1 MIGQRVCE
9 SDGVT
14 VARVSN
20 VALATVM
27 LAGLIASCG
36 SSESFSIA
44 EEPTSTTSLASVI
57 ENSPTTPTV
66 TLPDTSERN
75 GIDTSQRAAA
85 ERSQAVTTTTVS
97 VPPAPVA
104 REDALYLSRFGV
116 GSQRF
121 GNDMSDVISSLI
133 DVFGLPQTDV
143 MRRFRETDD
152 GAFIDRNA
160 DYEFVDV
167 FGRETCFSV
176 GLCIEGAGETEDRV
190 VFTGWTQRESSGML
204 ITESG
209 LGVGSRWSAFATDID
224 VEPLGCGMYSTGSY
238 RNMRLEVRSLGE
250 PFDDAEEIA
259 TSAGGIV
266 VISVSAGDVRSSLH
280 PAC

>member
-1 MIGQRVCE
+1 MIGQRICE

-14 VARVSN
+14 VARASN

-27 LAGLIASCG
+27 LAGLIAACG
-36 SSESFSIA
+36 TSESFSIA
-44 EEPTSTTSLASVI
+44 EESMPTTSLASVS
-57 ENSPTTPTV
+57 ENSLMTPPAS
-66 TLPDTSERN
+66 LPDTSERN
-75 GIDTSQRAAA
+75 DIDTSQRVA
-85 ERSQAVTTTTVS
+85 ERSPAVTTTTVS

-104 REDALYLSRFGV
+104 RKDALYLSRFGV

-121 GNDMSDVISSLI
+121 GNDMSEVISSLI

-143 MRRFRETDD
+143 MRRFRETED

-176 GLCIEGAGETEDRV
+176 GLCIEGAGETDDKV

-209 LGVGSRWSAFATDID
+209 LGVGSRWLAFATDID

-259 TSAGGIV
+259 TSAGDIV

>member
-1 MIGQRVCE
+1 M
-9 SDGVT
+9 S

-20 VALATVM
+20 VALATVVLVVLVGL
-27 LAGLIASCG
+27 LAACG
-36 SSESFSIA
+36 SSESLSIA
-44 EEPTSTTSLASVI
+44 EESMPTTSLASVS

-66 TLPDTSERN
+66 TLPATSERN
-75 GIDTSQRAAA
+75 EDDASQRVAD
-85 ERSQAVTTTTVS
+85 RSQAVTTTTVP

-121 GNDMSDVISSLI
+121 GDDMSDVISSLI
-133 DVFGLPQTDV
+133 NVFGLPQTDV
-143 MRRFRETDD
+143 MRRFRETEE

-176 GLCIEGAGETEDRV
+176 GLCIEGAGETDDRV

-204 ITESG
+204 VTESG
-209 LGVGSRWSAFATDID
+209 LGVGSRWSSFATDID

-250 PFDDAEEIA
+250 PFNDADEIS
-259 TSAGGIV
+259 TSAGDIV
-266 VISVSAGDVRSSLH
+266 VVSVSAGDVRSSLH
-280 PAC
+280 RAC

>member
-14 VARVSN
+14 AARASN

-27 LAGLIASCG
+27 LAGLIAACG
-36 SSESFSIA
+36 SSGSFSIA
-44 EEPTSTTSLASVI
+44 EESMPTTSLASVS
-57 ENSPTTPTV
+57 ESSPTTPTV
-66 TLPDTSERN
+66 SLPDASERN
-75 GIDTSQRAAA
+75 DTDTSQRVA

-121 GNDMSDVISSLI
+121 GDDMSDVISSLI

-176 GLCIEGAGETEDRV
+176 GLCIEGAGEIDDRV

-209 LGVGSRWSAFATDID
+209 LGVGSRWSEFASDID
-224 VEPLGCGMYSTGSY
+224 IEPLGCGMYSTGRY

-259 TSAGGIV
+259 TSAGDIV

>member
-14 VARVSN
+14 VARASN

-27 LAGLIASCG
+27 LAGLIAACG
-36 SSESFSIA
+36 SSGSFSIA
-44 EEPTSTTSLASVI
+44 EESMPTTSLASVS
-57 ENSPTTPTV
+57 ESSPTTPTV
-66 TLPDTSERN
+66 SLPDASERN
-75 GIDTSQRAAA
+75 NTDTSQRVA

-121 GNDMSDVISSLI
+121 GDDMSDVISSLI

-176 GLCIEGAGETEDRV
+176 GLCIEGAGESDDRV

-209 LGVGSRWSAFATDID
+209 LGVGSRWSAFATDTD
-224 VEPLGCGMYSTGSY
+224 VEPLGCGMYSTGRY

-259 TSAGGIV
+259 TNAGDIV

>member
-1 MIGQRVCE
+1 MICQRVCE
-9 SDGVT
+9 SDGVI
-14 VARVSN
+14 VAQVSN

-27 LAGLIASCG
+27 LSGLIAACG
-36 SSESFSIA
+36 SSESLPIA
-44 EEPTSTTSLASVI
+44 EESMPTTSLASVS
-57 ENSPTTPTV
+57 ENSPTTSTI
-66 TLPDTSERN
+66 TLPATSERN
-75 GIDTSQRAAA
+75 DENTSQRVAD
-85 ERSQAVTTTTVS
+85 RSQAVTMTIVE
-97 VPPAPVA
+97 VPPAPIA

-121 GNDMSDVISSLI
+121 GDDMSAVISSLI

-143 MRRFRETDD
+143 MRRFSETDD

-160 DYEFVDV
+160 DFEFVDA

-176 GLCIEGAGETEDRV
+176 GLCIEGAGETDDRV

-204 ITESG
+204 VTESG

-250 PFDDAEEIA
+250 PFDDAAQMA
-259 TSAGGIV
+259 TSADDIV
-266 VISVSAGDVRSSLH
+266 VISISAGDVRTSSH
-280 PAC
+280 SAC

>member
-14 VARVSN
+14 AARASN

-27 LAGLIASCG
+27 LAGLIAACG
-36 SSESFSIA
+36 SSGSFSIA
-44 EEPTSTTSLASVI
+44 EESMPTTSLASVS
-57 ENSPTTPTV
+57 ENSTTTPPV
-66 TLPDTSERN
+66 SLPDTSERN
-75 GIDTSQRAAA
+75 DIDTSQRVA
-85 ERSQAVTTTTVS
+85 EGSQAVTTTTVS

-121 GNDMSDVISSLI
+121 GDDMSDVISSLI

-176 GLCIEGAGETEDRV
+176 GLCIEGAGESDDRV

-224 VEPLGCGMYSTGSY
+224 VEPLGCGMYSTGRY

-250 PFDDAEEIA
+250 PFDDVDEISPRA
-259 TSAGGIV
+259 SDIV

>member
-14 VARVSN
+14 VGRASN
-20 VALATVM
+20 IALATVM
-27 LAGLIASCG
+27 LVGLIAACG
-36 SSESFSIA
+36 SSGSFSIA
-44 EEPTSTTSLASVI
+44 EESMPTTSLASVS
-57 ENSPTTPTV
+57 ENSTTTPPV
-66 TLPDTSERN
+66 SLPDTSERN
-75 GIDTSQRAAA
+75 DIDTSQRVA
-85 ERSQAVTTTTVS
+85 ERSPDVTTTTVS

-104 REDALYLSRFGV
+104 RKDALYLSRFGV

-176 GLCIEGAGETEDRV
+176 GLCIEGAGETDDTV

-209 LGVGSRWSAFATDID
+209 LGVGSRWLAFATDID
-224 VEPLGCGMYSTGSY
+224 VEPIGCGMYSTGSY

-250 PFDDAEEIA
+250 PFDDAEKIA
-259 TSAGGIV
+259 TSAGDIV

>member
-14 VARVSN
+14 VARASN

-27 LAGLIASCG
+27 LAGLIAACG

-44 EEPTSTTSLASVI
+44 EESMPTTSLASVS
-57 ENSPTTPTV
+57 ENSLMTPPAS
-66 TLPDTSERN
+66 LPDTSERN
-75 GIDTSQRAAA
+75 DIDTSQRVA
-85 ERSQAVTTTTVS
+85 ERSPAVTTTTVS

-104 REDALYLSRFGV
+104 RKDALYLSRFGV

-121 GNDMSDVISSLI
+121 GNDMSEVISSLI

-143 MRRFRETDD
+143 MRRFRETED

-176 GLCIEGAGETEDRV
+176 GLCIEGAGETDDKV

-209 LGVGSRWSAFATDID
+209 LGVGSRWLAFATDID

-259 TSAGGIV
+259 TSAGDIV

>member
-14 VARVSN
+14 VARASN

-27 LAGLIASCG
+27 LAGLIAACG
-36 SSESFSIA
+36 SSGSFSIA
-44 EEPTSTTSLASVI
+44 EESMSTTSLASVS
-57 ENSPTTPTV
+57 ESAPTTPTV
-66 TLPDTSERN
+66 SLPDASERN
-75 GIDTSQRAAA
+75 NTDTSQRVA

-121 GNDMSDVISSLI
+121 GDDMSDVISSLI

-176 GLCIEGAGETEDRV
+176 GLCIEGAGETDDRV

-209 LGVGSRWSAFATDID
+209 LGVGSRWSAFATDTD
-224 VEPLGCGMYSTGSY
+224 VEPLGCGMYSTGRY

-259 TSAGGIV
+259 TSAGDIV

>member
-1 MIGQRVCE
+1 M
-9 SDGVT
+9 S

-20 VALATVM
+20 VALATVVLVGL
-27 LAGLIASCG
+27 LAACG
-36 SSESFSIA
+36 SSESLSIA
-44 EEPTSTTSLASVI
+44 EESMPTTSLASVS
-57 ENSPTTPTV
+57 ENSPTTPTT
-66 TLPDTSERN
+66 TLPVTSERN
-75 GIDTSQRAAA
+75 DDDASQRVAD
-85 ERSQAVTTTTVS
+85 RSQALTTTTVS
-97 VPPAPVA
+97 VPPVPVA

-121 GNDMSDVISSLI
+121 GDDMSDVISSLI

-143 MRRFRETDD
+143 MRRFRENDD

-176 GLCIEGAGETEDRV
+176 GLCIEGAGETDDRV
-190 VFTGWTQRESSGML
+190 VFTGWTQRETSGML
-204 ITESG
+204 VTESG

-250 PFDDAEEIA
+250 PFNEVDEIS
-259 TSAGGIV
+259 TSAGDIV
-266 VISVSAGDVRSSLH
+266 VVSVSAGDVRSSLH

>member
-9 SDGVT
+9 SDEVT
-14 VARVSN
+14 VTRVSN
-20 VALATVM
+20 VALAMVM
-27 LAGLIASCG
+27 LAGLVAACG
-36 SSESFSIA
+36 SSESLSIA
-44 EEPTSTTSLASVI
+44 EESMPTTSLASVS

-66 TLPDTSERN
+66 TLPATSERN
-75 GIDTSQRAAA
+75 EDDASQRVAD
-85 ERSQAVTTTTVS
+85 RSQAVTTTTVP

-121 GNDMSDVISSLI
+121 GDDMSDVISSLI
-133 DVFGLPQTDV
+133 NVFGLPQTDV
-143 MRRFRETDD
+143 MRRFRETEE

-176 GLCIEGAGETEDRV
+176 GLCIEGAGETDERV

-204 ITESG
+204 VTESG
-209 LGVGSRWSAFATDID
+209 LGVGSRWSSFTTDID

-250 PFDDAEEIA
+250 PFNDADEIS
-259 TSAGGIV
+259 TSAGDIV
-266 VISVSAGDVRSSLH
+266 VVSVSAGDVRSSLH

>member
-1 MIGQRVCE
+1 M
-9 SDGVT
+9 
-14 VARVSN
+14 
-20 VALATVM
+20 LATF
-27 LAGLIASCG
+27 IAACG
-36 SSESFSIA
+36 SSESLSFT
-44 EEPTSTTSLASVI
+44 EESMPTTSLASAS
-57 ENSPTTPTV
+57 ENSPATSTV
-66 TLPDTSERN
+66 TLPATSEGN
-75 GIDTSQRAAA
+75 DDDASQRVAD
-85 ERSQAVTTTTVS
+85 RSQAVTTTTVS

-104 REDALYLSRFGV
+104 REDALYLNRFGV

-121 GNDMSDVISSLI
+121 GDDMSDVISSLI

-143 MRRFRETDD
+143 MRRFRENDD
-152 GAFIDRNA
+152 GAFNDRNA

-176 GLCIEGAGETEDRV
+176 GLCIEGAGETDDRV

-204 ITESG
+204 VTESG

-250 PFDDAEEIA
+250 PFNDVDEIA
-259 TSAGGIV
+259 TSAGDIV

>member
-14 VARVSN
+14 VARASN

-27 LAGLIASCG
+27 LAGLIAACG
-36 SSESFSIA
+36 TSESFSIA
-44 EEPTSTTSLASVI
+44 KESMPTTSLASVG

-66 TLPDTSERN
+66 SLPDTSERSD
-75 GIDTSQRAAA
+75 IDTSQRVA
-85 ERSQAVTTTTVS
+85 ERFQAVTTTTVS

-121 GNDMSDVISSLI
+121 GKDMSDVVSSLI

-176 GLCIEGAGETEDRV
+176 GLCIEGAGETDDKV

-209 LGVGSRWSAFATDID
+209 LGVGSRWLAFATDID
-224 VEPLGCGMYSTGSY
+224 VEPIGCGMYSTGSY

-250 PFDDAEEIA
+250 AFDDAEEIA
-259 TSAGGIV
+259 TSAGDIV

>member
-1 MIGQRVCE
+1 MIGQLVCE
-9 SDGVT
+9 NYGVI
-14 VARVSN
+14 VARASN

-27 LAGLIASCG
+27 LAGLIAACG
-36 SSESFSIA
+36 STESSSIA
-44 EEPTSTTSLASVI
+44 EESMPTTSLASVS
-57 ENSPTTPTV
+57 EHSPTTPTV
-66 TLPDTSERN
+66 TLPAPSERN
-75 GIDTSQRAAA
+75 DDDASQRIAD
-85 ERSQAVTTTTVS
+85 RSQAVTTTTVA

-104 REDALYLSRFGV
+104 RDDALYLSRFGV

-121 GNDMSDVISSLI
+121 GDDMSDVISSLI

-152 GAFIDRNA
+152 GAFIDRNT

-176 GLCIEGAGETEDRV
+176 GLCIEGAGETDDRV

-204 ITESG
+204 VTERG
-209 LGVGSRWSAFATDID
+209 LGVGSRWSAFATDMD

-238 RNMRLEVRSLGE
+238 RNMRLEVRSLGK
-250 PFDDAEEIA
+250 PFDDADEIA
-259 TSAGGIV
+259 TSAGDIV
-266 VISVSAGDVRSSLH
+266 VVAVSAGDVRASLH

>member
-1 MIGQRVCE
+1 MIGQRICE

-14 VARVSN
+14 VARASN

-27 LAGLIASCG
+27 LAGLIAACG

-44 EEPTSTTSLASVI
+44 EESMPTTSLASVS
-57 ENSPTTPTV
+57 ENSLMTPPAS
-66 TLPDTSERN
+66 LPDTSERN
-75 GIDTSQRAAA
+75 DIDTSQRVA
-85 ERSQAVTTTTVS
+85 ERSPAVTTTTVS

-104 REDALYLSRFGV
+104 RKDALYLSRFGV

-121 GNDMSDVISSLI
+121 GNDMSEVISS
-133 DVFGLPQTDV
+133 QTDV
-143 MRRFRETDD
+143 MRRFRETED

-176 GLCIEGAGETEDRV
+176 GLCIEGAGETDDKV

-209 LGVGSRWSAFATDID
+209 LGVGSRWLAFATDID

-259 TSAGGIV
+259 TSAGDIV

>member
-1 MIGQRVCE
+1 M
-9 SDGVT
+9 S

-20 VALATVM
+20 IALATVVLVVLVGL
-27 LAGLIASCG
+27 LAACG
-36 SSESFSIA
+36 SSESLSIA
-44 EEPTSTTSLASVI
+44 EEPIPTTSLASVS
-57 ENSPTTPTV
+57 ENSPTTPT
-66 TLPDTSERN
+66 TMLPATSERN
-75 GIDTSQRAAA
+75 EDDASQRVAD
-85 ERSQAVTTTTVS
+85 RSQAVTTTTVP
-97 VPPAPVA
+97 VPPALVA

-121 GNDMSDVISSLI
+121 GDDMSDVISSLI
-133 DVFGLPQTDV
+133 NVFGLPQTDV
-143 MRRFRETDD
+143 MRRFRETEE
-152 GAFIDRNA
+152 GAFIDRNG

-176 GLCIEGAGETEDRV
+176 GLCIEGAGETDERV

-204 ITESG
+204 VTESG
-209 LGVGSRWSAFATDID
+209 LGVGSRWSSFATDID

-250 PFDDAEEIA
+250 PFNDADEIS
-259 TSAGGIV
+259 TSAGDIV

>member
-1 MIGQRVCE
+1 M
-9 SDGVT
+9 
-14 VARVSN
+14 
-20 VALATVM
+20 
-27 LAGLIASCG
+27 
-36 SSESFSIA
+36 
-44 EEPTSTTSLASVI
+44 
-57 ENSPTTPTV
+57 
-66 TLPDTSERN
+66 
-75 GIDTSQRAAA
+75 
-85 ERSQAVTTTTVS
+85 
-97 VPPAPVA
+97 
-104 REDALYLSRFGV
+104 

-121 GNDMSDVISSLI
+121 GDDMSDVISSLI

-143 MRRFRETDD
+143 MRRFRETDE

-176 GLCIEGAGETEDRV
+176 GLCIEGAGETDDRV

-204 ITESG
+204 VTESG
-209 LGVGSRWSAFATDID
+209 LGVGSRWSSFATDID

-250 PFDDAEEIA
+250 PFNDADEIS
-259 TSAGGIV
+259 TSAGDIV

>member
-1 MIGQRVCE
+1 M
-9 SDGVT
+9 S

-20 VALATVM
+20 VALATVVLVVLVGL
-27 LAGLIASCG
+27 LAACG
-36 SSESFSIA
+36 SSESLSIA
-44 EEPTSTTSLASVI
+44 EESIPTTSLASVS
-57 ENSPTTPTV
+57 ENSPTTPTT
-66 TLPDTSERN
+66 TLPATSERN
-75 GIDTSQRAAA
+75 EDDASQRVAD
-85 ERSQAVTTTTVS
+85 RSQAVTTTTVP

-121 GNDMSDVISSLI
+121 GDDMSDVISSLI
-133 DVFGLPQTDV
+133 NVFGLPQTDV
-143 MRRFRETDD
+143 MRRFRETEE
-152 GAFIDRNA
+152 GAFIDRNG

-176 GLCIEGAGETEDRV
+176 GLCIEGAGETDERV

-204 ITESG
+204 VTESG
-209 LGVGSRWSAFATDID
+209 LGVGSRWSSFATDID

-250 PFDDAEEIA
+250 PFNDADEIS
-259 TSAGGIV
+259 TSAGDIV

>member
-14 VARVSN
+14 VARASN

-27 LAGLIASCG
+27 LAGLIAACG

-44 EEPTSTTSLASVI
+44 EESMPTTSVVSVS
-57 ENSPTTPTV
+57 ENSLTTPPV
-66 TLPDTSERN
+66 SLPDTSERN
-75 GIDTSQRAAA
+75 DIDTSHRVA
-85 ERSQAVTTTTVS
+85 ERSPAVTTTTVS

-104 REDALYLSRFGV
+104 RKDALYLSRFGV

-167 FGRETCFSV
+167 FGRETCFPV
-176 GLCIEGAGETEDRV
+176 GLCIEGAGETDDKV

-209 LGVGSRWSAFATDID
+209 LGVGSRWLAFATDID

-238 RNMRLEVRSLGE
+238 RDMRLEVRSLGE

-259 TSAGGIV
+259 TSAGDIV

>member
-14 VARVSN
+14 VARASN

-27 LAGLIASCG
+27 LAGLIAACG
-36 SSESFSIA
+36 SSGSFSIA
-44 EEPTSTTSLASVI
+44 EESMPTTSVVSVS
-57 ENSPTTPTV
+57 ENSLTTPPV
-66 TLPDTSERN
+66 SLPDTSERN
-75 GIDTSQRAAA
+75 DIDTSHRVA
-85 ERSQAVTTTTVS
+85 ERSPAVTTTTVS

-176 GLCIEGAGETEDRV
+176 GLCIEGAGETDDRI

-224 VEPLGCGMYSTGSY
+224 VEPLGCGMYSTGTY

-259 TSAGGIV
+259 TSAGDIV

>member
-1 MIGQRVCE
+1 VIGQRVCE
-9 SDGVT
+9 SDEVT
-14 VARVSN
+14 VTRVSN
-20 VALATVM
+20 VALAMVM
-27 LAGLIASCG
+27 LAGLVAACG
-36 SSESFSIA
+36 SSESLSIA
-44 EEPTSTTSLASVI
+44 EESMPTTNLASVS

-66 TLPDTSERN
+66 TPPATSERN
-75 GIDTSQRAAA
+75 DDDASQRVAD
-85 ERSQAVTTTTVS
+85 RSQAVTTTMVS

-116 GSQRF
+116 GSHRF
-121 GNDMSDVISSLI
+121 GDDMSDVISSLI
-133 DVFGLPQTDV
+133 DVFGLPLTDV

-176 GLCIEGAGETEDRV
+176 GLCIEGAGETDDRV

-204 ITESG
+204 VTESG
-209 LGVGSRWSAFATDID
+209 LGVGSRWSAFATDIG

-238 RNMRLEVRSLGE
+238 RNLRLEVRSLGE
-250 PFDDAEEIA
+250 PFDDADEIA
-259 TSAGGIV
+259 TSDGDIV

>member
-9 SDGVT
+9 SDGGT
-14 VARVSN
+14 VARASN

-27 LAGLIASCG
+27 LAGLIAACG
-36 SSESFSIA
+36 SSGSFSIA
-44 EEPTSTTSLASVI
+44 EESMPTTSLASVS
-57 ENSPTTPTV
+57 ESSPTTPTV
-66 TLPDTSERN
+66 SLPDASERN
-75 GIDTSQRAAA
+75 DTDTSQRVA

-121 GNDMSDVISSLI
+121 GDDMSDVISSLI

-176 GLCIEGAGETEDRV
+176 GLCIEGAGETDDRV

-209 LGVGSRWSAFATDID
+209 LGAGSRWSAFATDID
-224 VEPLGCGMYSTGSY
+224 IEPLGCGMYSTGRY

-259 TSAGGIV
+259 TSAGDIV

>member
-1 MIGQRVCE
+1 MIGQRICE

-14 VARVSN
+14 VARASN

-27 LAGLIASCG
+27 LAGLIAACG

-44 EEPTSTTSLASVI
+44 EESMPTTSLASVS
-57 ENSPTTPTV
+57 ENSLMTPPAS
-66 TLPDTSERN
+66 LPDTSERN
-75 GIDTSQRAAA
+75 DIDTSQRVA
-85 ERSQAVTTTTVS
+85 ERSPAVTTTTVS

-104 REDALYLSRFGV
+104 RKDALYLSRFGV

-121 GNDMSDVISSLI
+121 GNDMSEVISSLI

-176 GLCIEGAGETEDRV
+176 GLCIEGAGETDDKV

-250 PFDDAEEIA
+250 AFDDAEEIA
-259 TSAGGIV
+259 TSAGDIV

>member
-14 VARVSN
+14 VARASN

-27 LAGLIASCG
+27 LAGLIAACG
-36 SSESFSIA
+36 SSGSFSIA
-44 EEPTSTTSLASVI
+44 EESTTTSLASVS
-57 ENSPTTPTV
+57 ESSPTTPTV
-66 TLPDTSERN
+66 SLPDASERN
-75 GIDTSQRAAA
+75 DTDTSQRVA

-121 GNDMSDVISSLI
+121 GDDMSDVISSLI

-176 GLCIEGAGETEDRV
+176 GLCIEGAGETDDRV

-224 VEPLGCGMYSTGSY
+224 IEPLGCGMYSTGRY

-259 TSAGGIV
+259 TSAGDIV

>member
-1 MIGQRVCE
+1 
-9 SDGVT
+9 
-14 VARVSN
+14 
-20 VALATVM
+20 
-27 LAGLIASCG
+27 
-36 SSESFSIA
+36 
-44 EEPTSTTSLASVI
+44 
-57 ENSPTTPTV
+57 
-66 TLPDTSERN
+66 
-75 GIDTSQRAAA
+75 
-85 ERSQAVTTTTVS
+85 
-97 VPPAPVA
+97 
-104 REDALYLSRFGV
+104 
-116 GSQRF
+116 
-121 GNDMSDVISSLI
+121 
-133 DVFGLPQTDV
+133 

-176 GLCIEGAGETEDRV
+176 GLCIEGAGETDDKV

-250 PFDDAEEIA
+250 AFDDAEEIA
-259 TSAGGIV
+259 TSAGDIV

>member
-36 SSESFSIA
+36 SSGSFSIA
-44 EEPTSTTSLASVI
+44 EESMPTTSLASVS
-57 ENSPTTPTV
+57 ENSTTTPPV
-66 TLPDTSERN
+66 SLPDTSERN
-75 GIDTSQRAAA
+75 DIDTSQRVA
-85 ERSQAVTTTTVS
+85 ERSPDVTTTTVS

-104 REDALYLSRFGV
+104 RKDALYLSRFGV

-176 GLCIEGAGETEDRV
+176 GLCIEGAGETDDKV

-224 VEPLGCGMYSTGSY
+224 VEPLGCGMYSTGRY

-259 TSAGGIV
+259 TSAGDIV

>member
-14 VARVSN
+14 VARASN

-27 LAGLIASCG
+27 LAGLIAACG
-36 SSESFSIA
+36 SSGSFSIA
-44 EEPTSTTSLASVI
+44 EESMPTTSLASVS
-57 ENSPTTPTV
+57 ENSTTTPPV
-66 TLPDTSERN
+66 SLPDTSERN
-75 GIDTSQRAAA
+75 DIDTSQRVA
-85 ERSQAVTTTTVS
+85 ERSPDVTTTTVS

-104 REDALYLSRFGV
+104 RKDALYLSRFGV

-176 GLCIEGAGETEDRV
+176 GLCIEGAGETDDTV

-209 LGVGSRWSAFATDID
+209 LGVGSRWLAFATDID
-224 VEPLGCGMYSTGSY
+224 VEPIGCGMYSTGSY

-250 PFDDAEEIA
+250 PFDDAEKIA
-259 TSAGGIV
+259 TSAGDIV

>member
-1 MIGQRVCE
+1 VIGQLVCE
-9 SDGVT
+9 SYGVI
-14 VARVSN
+14 VARASN

-27 LAGLIASCG
+27 LAGLIAACG
-36 SSESFSIA
+36 STESSSIA
-44 EEPTSTTSLASVI
+44 EESMPMTSLASVS

-66 TLPDTSERN
+66 TLPAPSERN
-75 GIDTSQRAAA
+75 DDDVSQRIAD
-85 ERSQAVTTTTVS
+85 RSQAVTTTTVA

-104 REDALYLSRFGV
+104 RDDALYLSRFGV

-121 GNDMSDVISSLI
+121 GDDMSDVISSLI
-133 DVFGLPQTDV
+133 DVFGLPQIDV

-152 GAFIDRNA
+152 GAFIDRNT

-176 GLCIEGAGETEDRV
+176 GLCIEGAGETDDRV

-204 ITESG
+204 VTERG
-209 LGVGSRWSAFATDID
+209 LGVGSRWSAFATDMD

-238 RNMRLEVRSLGE
+238 RNMRLEVRSLGK
-250 PFDDAEEIA
+250 PFDDADEIA
-259 TSAGGIV
+259 TSAGDIV
-266 VISVSAGDVRSSLH
+266 VVAVSAGDVRASLH

>member
-14 VARVSN
+14 VARASN

-27 LAGLIASCG
+27 LAGLIAACG
-36 SSESFSIA
+36 TSESFSIA
-44 EEPTSTTSLASVI
+44 KESMPTTSLASVS
-57 ENSPTTPTV
+57 ESSPTTPTV
-66 TLPDTSERN
+66 SLPDTSERN
-75 GIDTSQRAAA
+75 DIDTSQRVA
-85 ERSQAVTTTTVS
+85 EGSQAVTTTTVS

-121 GNDMSDVISSLI
+121 GDDMSDVISSLI

-176 GLCIEGAGETEDRV
+176 GLCIEGAGESDDRV

-250 PFDDAEEIA
+250 AFDDAEEIA
-259 TSAGGIV
+259 TSAGDIV

>member
-14 VARVSN
+14 VARASN

-27 LAGLIASCG
+27 LAGLIAACG

-44 EEPTSTTSLASVI
+44 EESMPTTSLASVS
-57 ENSPTTPTV
+57 ENSLTTPPAS
-66 TLPDTSERN
+66 LPDTSERN
-75 GIDTSQRAAA
+75 DTDTSQRVA
-85 ERSQAVTTTTVS
+85 ERSPAVTTTTVS

-104 REDALYLSRFGV
+104 RKDALYLSRFGV

-121 GNDMSDVISSLI
+121 GNDMSAVISSLI

-143 MRRFRETDD
+143 MRRFRETED

-176 GLCIEGAGETEDRV
+176 GLCIEGAGETDDKV

-209 LGVGSRWSAFATDID
+209 LGVGSRWLAFATEID

-259 TSAGGIV
+259 TSAGDIV

>member
-14 VARVSN
+14 VVRASN

-36 SSESFSIA
+36 SSGSFSIA
-44 EEPTSTTSLASVI
+44 EESMRTTSLVSVS
-57 ENSPTTPTV
+57 ESSPTTPTV
-66 TLPDTSERN
+66 SLPDTSERN
-75 GIDTSQRAAA
+75 DIDTSQRVA

-104 REDALYLSRFGV
+104 RDDALYLSRFGV

-152 GAFIDRNA
+152 GVFIDRNA

-167 FGRETCFSV
+167 FGRETCFSI
-176 GLCIEGAGETEDRV
+176 GLCIEGAGETDDRV

-224 VEPLGCGMYSTGSY
+224 VEPLGCGMYSTGRY

-259 TSAGGIV
+259 TSAGDIV

>member
-14 VARVSN
+14 VARASN

-27 LAGLIASCG
+27 LAGLIAACG
-36 SSESFSIA
+36 SSGSFSIA
-44 EEPTSTTSLASVI
+44 EESMPTTSLASVS
-57 ENSPTTPTV
+57 ESSPATPTV
-66 TLPDTSERN
+66 SLPDASERN
-75 GIDTSQRAAA
+75 NTDTSQRVA

-121 GNDMSDVISSLI
+121 GDDMSDVISSLI

-176 GLCIEGAGETEDRV
+176 GLCIEGAGESDDRV

-209 LGVGSRWSAFATDID
+209 LGVGSRWSAFATETD
-224 VEPLGCGMYSTGSY
+224 VEPLGCGMYSTGRY
-238 RNMRLEVRSLGE
+238 HNMRLEVRSLGE

-259 TSAGGIV
+259 TSAGDIV